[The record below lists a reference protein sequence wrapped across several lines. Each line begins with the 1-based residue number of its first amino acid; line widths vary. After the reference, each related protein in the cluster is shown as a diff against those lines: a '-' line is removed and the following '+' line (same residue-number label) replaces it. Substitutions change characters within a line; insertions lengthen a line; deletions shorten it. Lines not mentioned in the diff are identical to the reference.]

1 MYEVPAVPEREMC
14 KSAMHIFLHLTAH
27 LRAVIFIL
35 KVCAYFT
42 SKRIKCLYLEGL
54 GLFWAFF
61 CCFSFFSYI
70 VNFFILY
77 SGASAVRII

>member
-61 CCFSFFSYI
+61 FFVS
-70 VNFFILY
+70 VFFPTLLIFLY
-77 SGASAVRII
+77 CIRVLLLFA